1 MCMTMWFQNQRQ
13 FNKHIY
19 GVPLWPKFTC
29 TKTFLQET
37 SALQVLGP
45 CLHDPCKFM
54 VMSQNG
60 VTNGEIH
67 SKNNLVI
74 ETIIEAKIEQ
84 I

>member
-1 MCMTMWFQNQRQ
+1 
-13 FNKHIY
+13 
-19 GVPLWPKFTC
+19 
-29 TKTFLQET
+29 
-37 SALQVLGP
+37 
-45 CLHDPCKFM
+45 
-54 VMSQNG
+54 MSQNG